1 MPFHASK
8 TQSATLPRSPA
19 RQEEPTPNSVIALKM
34 LIRNFGMLVERQPN
48 FAGLEC
54 SFQVGEK
61 VTIHFINQDGEKIT
75 TSASEGETL
84 LDIVVNK
91 NLDISGYGACEG
103 TLACSTCHLIFD
115 EDVFKKMGPVL
126 DEEMDM
132 LDLAYGLTDTSRLGC
147 QICVQKWMDGIVVRV
162 PQDMNDVRRKKES
175 ARK

>member
-1 MPFHASK
+1 MA
-8 TQSATLPRSPA
+8 QNIA
-19 RQEEPTPNSVIALKM
+19 RT
-34 LIRNFGMLVERQPN
+34 
-48 FAGLEC
+48 AGLRAYLYLRVALRGPTRIPC
-54 SFQVGEK
+54 RALMCTAPDDRKVREK

-84 LDIVVNK
+84 LDIVLNK
-91 NLDISGYGACEG
+91 NLDINGFGACEG

-132 LDLAYGLTDTSRLGC
+132 LDLSYGLTDTSRLGC
-147 QICVQKWMDGIVVRV
+147 QICVQKWMDGIVIRV
-162 PQDMNDVRRKKES
+162 PQEMNDMRRKKES

>member
-1 MPFHASK
+1 MA
-8 TQSATLPRSPA
+8 QNIA
-19 RQEEPTPNSVIALKM
+19 RT
-34 LIRNFGMLVERQPN
+34 
-48 FAGLEC
+48 AGLRAYLYLRVALRRPTRIAYRALMC
-54 SFQVGEK
+54 TAPDDRKVGEK